1 MSITGKLEAFDI
13 ASLLQ
18 FVCFGHKTGVL
29 KVSDGKN
36 AVQIFL
42 KNGLVIYATSS
53 QQAFRLGHFLRSRGI
68 ISEEKLRECLQLAE
82 ERNQQLGKVLVE
94 QGYTSK
100 SSLQNILHL
109 QAKEILYALLL
120 WETGDAEYR
129 DAPINVKG
137 KMFIPLN
144 PMSIILE
151 ASRKIDEGSIINR
164 EIPSEQLIFK
174 ISEKMEDTEEVKLN
188 KNEWRVLSLMD
199 GNRTVKQVIKDSG
212 YDKFSTYKI
221 IYSLK
226 MSGFIEK
233 TGEEESDI
241 VNFPDIINLYN
252 NIFQTVYKALEPEL
266 GSMVFMLLAE
276 CKAQLLPEQQ
286 NLLQDFALG
295 TDAASNKQALLET
308 INKSQDRNQGRM
320 QLIQGLNALL
330 KNIIHK
336 EIDILGSKI
345 TQSTLDA
352 IEQILSYVKE
362 YQRDS
367 TEKIK
372 TVYEIETFLQES
384 LYKTLNKTQ
393 NKKKT
398 KR

>member
-1 MSITGKLEAFDI
+1 MSLTGKLEAFDI

-29 KVSDGKN
+29 KVNDGKDT
-36 AVQIFL
+36 VQIFV

-68 ISEEKLRECLQLAE
+68 ISEAKLRECLQLAE

-94 QGYTSK
+94 EGYTSK

-137 KMFIPLN
+137 KMFMPLN
-144 PMSIILE
+144 PMNIILE
-151 ASRKIDEGSIINR
+151 ASRQIDERSIINR

-174 ISEKMEDTEEVKLN
+174 ISEKMGDTKEVKLN

-199 GNRTVKQVIKDSG
+199 GNRTVQQVINDSG

-233 TGEEESDI
+233 TGEKESDSI
-241 VNFPDIINLYN
+241 NFQEIINLYN
-252 NIFQTVYKALEPEL
+252 NIFRTVYKALEPEL
-266 GSMVFMLLAE
+266 GSMVFMLFAE
-276 CKAQLLPEQQ
+276 SKAQLLPEQQ

-295 TDAASNKQALLET
+295 ADDASNKQALLET
-308 INKSQDRNQGRM
+308 INKSPDRNQGRM
-320 QLIQGLNALL
+320 LLTQSLNALL

-336 EIDILGSKI
+336 ETDILGSKI
-345 TQSTLDA
+345 AQSTLDE

-384 LYKTLNKTQ
+384 LNETQNKTQ

-398 KR
+398 KK

>member
-1 MSITGKLEAFDI
+1 MSLTGKLEAFDI

-36 AVQIFL
+36 TVQIFV

-53 QQAFRLGHFLRSRGI
+53 QQAFRLGHFLRSKGI

-100 SSLQNILHL
+100 SNLQNILHL
-109 QAKEILYALLL
+109 QAKEILYSLLL
-120 WETGDAEYR
+120 WETGDAEYK
-129 DAPINVKG
+129 DAPINVEG

-144 PMSIILE
+144 PISIILE
-151 ASRKIDEGSIINR
+151 ASRQIDERSIINR
-164 EIPSEQLIFK
+164 EIPSEQTIFK
-174 ISEKMEDTEEVKLN
+174 ISEKMGDTEEVKLN

-199 GNRTVKQVIKDSG
+199 GNRTVKQVINDSG
-212 YDKFSTYKI
+212 YDKFSTYKM

-226 MSGFIEK
+226 TSGFIEK
-233 TGEEESDI
+233 TREEESDI
-241 VNFPDIINLYN
+241 VNFQDIINLYN
-252 NIFQTVYKALEPEL
+252 NVFQTVYKALEPEL

-295 TDAASNKQALLET
+295 TDADSNKQTLLEA
-308 INKSQDRNQGRM
+308 INKSQDHHQGRM
-320 QLIQGLNALL
+320 LLIQSLNALL
-330 KNIIHK
+330 INIIHK
-336 EIDILGSKI
+336 ETEILGSKI
-345 TQSTLDA
+345 TQSTLDD
-352 IEQILSYVKE
+352 IEQIFSYVKE
-362 YQRDS
+362 YQKDS

-384 LYKTLNKTQ
+384 FYKTQ
-393 NKKKT
+393 NSKKT
-398 KR
+398 KK